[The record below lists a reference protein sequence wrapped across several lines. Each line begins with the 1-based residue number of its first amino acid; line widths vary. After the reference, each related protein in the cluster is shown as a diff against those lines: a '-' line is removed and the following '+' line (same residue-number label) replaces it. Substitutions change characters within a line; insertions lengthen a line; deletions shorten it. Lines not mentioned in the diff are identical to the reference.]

1 MTEHMKP
8 NWAYQ
13 DLHGDQLANP
23 KGAAERLVNQQRR
36 EKNRDALKESI
47 TQTAYADSAK
57 QIEGAQRAQ
66 CEADGSE
73 YIAPT
78 KYDLDI
84 AIKDRLFPS
93 VEYRSSG
100 SNRVIPSD
108 EALARRNILS
118 AVANQASRL
127 SSKVGVERQAAKRS
141 GVALTQ
147 EEQDQSDIA
156 RARLSLRIQA
166 MTTPRNPLV
175 AEGYFFNE
183 QGEMTAEPIWGQPLD
198 PLTQRMQAEAQK
210 FAPKPEETK

>member
-1 MTEHMKP
+1 MKP

-13 DLHGDQLANP
+13 ALHGDQLANP

-36 EKNRDALKESI
+36 EKNREALKESI
-47 TQTAYADSAK
+47 TQAAYADSAK
-57 QIEGAQRAQ
+57 QVEDAQRAQ

-73 YIAPT
+73 YIAST

-93 VEYRSSG
+93 DEYRSSG

-118 AVANQASRL
+118 AAANQASRL
-127 SSKVGVERQAAKRS
+127 SSKVGVERQTAKRS

-147 EEQDQSDIA
+147 KEQDQSDIA

-198 PLTQRMQAEAQK
+198 PHTQRMQAEAQK
-210 FAPKPEETK
+210 FAPKPHETK